1 MSHYGNY
8 YNNRPHQQ
16 QSQYPGPPAL
26 PPATQPQAS
35 GPVHLQ
41 RPFTAGATN
50 PEYPVVSFREKL
62 RREGNTIAAQSDMD
76 ELEFLRRKQKARDV
90 EEERALYNSQM
101 VSAITDVIR
110 DGGLD
115 LIIQAKVRVEV
126 AKELAKLKA
135 SNEMDRASG
144 SRQDIRIG
152 TLRADIGKLAKIQS
166 AKKATAPPPPSDDEE
181 FEAFFNT
188 EGNPD
193 LEHVTG
199 VLVSNGFPIVKA
211 KILAAM
217 DPDGWTL
224 ELLNTTV
231 LGQKFLTVSELTNI
245 FSIIKGKAPLKAPKP
260 SIWEP
265 LEDAVLLFLKRE
277 AETIDSN

>member
-1 MSHYGNY
+1 MPGNYGNY
-8 YNNRPHQQ
+8 YNNRPYQQ

-26 PPATQPQAS
+26 PPAPQPQAS
-35 GPVHLQ
+35 GPVHTQ

-62 RREGNTIAAQSDMD
+62 RREGNTITAQSDME
-76 ELEFLRRKQKARDV
+76 ELEFHRRKQKARDV

-115 LIIQAKVRVEV
+115 LIIQAKVRIEV

-152 TLRADIGKLAKIQS
+152 TVRADIGKLARSRIQLRR
-166 AKKATAPPPPSDDEE
+166 PPLP
-181 FEAFFNT
+181 
-188 EGNPD
+188 
-193 LEHVTG
+193 
-199 VLVSNGFPIVKA
+199 
-211 KILAAM
+211 
-217 DPDGWTL
+217 
-224 ELLNTTV
+224 LLPRMTTISR
-231 LGQKFLTVSELTNI
+231 LSLTRREI
-245 FSIIKGKAPLKAPKP
+245 R
-260 SIWEP
+260 IW
-265 LEDAVLLFLKRE
+265 
-277 AETIDSN
+277 SMSQGS